1 MDLPNFQNTKE
12 WLRAFRGWP
21 KKNKILTILILFVV
35 VLIILVVFAWPIIYS
50 LIGRKPEPPKFLIA
64 NPFVTG
70 TSMIYVEA
78 ENNSANSNRSLKIEY
93 DGHVI
98 KNAGIP
104 IPDTNPQMWHFTL
117 YDSDLPKELL
127 EEGTHELRLG
137 FLGENFSESSRIFIS
152 KKAHVAI
159 TDVVKT
165 EFPSIV
171 STESQ
176 TIEVD
181 SAREFIEAIQP
192 NRIIKLKA
200 GTYNLSLATHVRNDY
215 VKWVK
220 THDGYEP
227 IIHNLCNLTIVGEE
241 NTKLVIEPQ
250 YSWVMNFQYCRN
262 ITIQNLTIGHISKG
276 YCTGG
281 VLSFTSSD
289 DIQIENSILFGS
301 GTFGIQIDEVDRLKF
316 LRTTIKNCTYGL
328 IRIHHSA
335 NINFDDSVFENTGKF
350 NLISIYESTSDVKFI
365 NCLITGNWTGDFSPY
380 LIFIEKGS
388 SKEISIINSRITD
401 NKTRKFV
408 NQIDRLTVQDN
419 IFSGNVFSDFSDE
432 ELSTR
437 KAKQ

>member
-1 MDLPNFQNTKE
+1 MDLPDFQNAKE
-12 WLRAFRGWP
+12 WLQSFRCWP
-21 KKNKILTILILFVV
+21 KKIKILTISILVV
-35 VLIILVVFAWPIIYS
+35 VVSIILVFVTWPIIRS
-50 LIGRKPEPPKFLIA
+50 FIGQKPEPPRFLITNSILQA
-64 NPFVTG
+64 
-70 TSMIYVEA
+70 TSTIYIEA
-78 ENNSANSNRSLKIEY
+78 ESNSANSNRPLKIEY
-93 DGHVI
+93 DGYVM
-98 KNAGIP
+98 KNAGTP

-117 YDSDLPKELL
+117 YDSDLPEGLL
-127 EEGTHELRLG
+127 EEGTHKLRFG
-137 FLGENFSESSRIFIS
+137 FLGENFSESSKIFIS

-181 SAREFIEAIQP
+181 SAREFIETIQS

-200 GTYNLSLATHVRNDY
+200 GTYNLSLATHVGNDY

-241 NTKLVIEPQ
+241 NTKIVIEPQ
-250 YSWVMNFQYCRN
+250 YSWVINFQYCRN
-262 ITIQNLTIGHISKG
+262 ITIQNVTMGHISNG

-301 GTFGIQIDEVDRLKF
+301 GTYGIQVDKVDRFKF
-316 LRTTIKNCTYGL
+316 LRSTIKNCTYGL
-328 IRIHHSA
+328 IGIHHSA
-335 NINFDDSVFENTGKF
+335 NISFNDSVFENTGIF

-365 NCLITGNWTGDFSPY
+365 NCLITGNLTGDFSPY
-380 LIFIEKGS
+380 LIYIEKG

-401 NKTRKFV
+401 NKIRKFV
-408 NQIDRLTVQDN
+408 NQIDKLTMQDN
-419 IFSGNVFSDFSDE
+419 VFANNIFSDFSDK
-432 ELSTR
+432 ELSIIN
-437 KAKQ
+437 AKK